1 MIILFMK
8 IIVVVSYLDIIIT
21 FMVQTSR
28 LGLETNNPENGA
40 QILLKL
46 IVLK

>member
-1 MIILFMK
+1 MK
-8 IIVVVSYLDIIIT
+8 IIVVVSYLDIIIIT